1 VKSPSDIDDAGGGA
15 LELAHRAEAAGSGLS
30 GRHGGARSRCS
41 LPGRSARGR
50 SGTSSRDVL
59 LFVLPHG
66 LSTRA
71 ACGVFSRRGLFSR
84 LLLSRPPAACG
95 TLGLILR
102 RPGTL
107 VSSLPTRL
115 RVSFPVRWYGRLV
128 PEFFCKLRRQETLAS
143 SLQKLCRVHTL
154 AVAVHE

>member
-1 VKSPSDIDDAGGGA
+1 MKSPSDIDDAGGGA

-41 LPGRSARGR
+41 LSGRSARGR

-59 LFVLPHG
+59 IFVLPHG

-95 TLGLILR
+95 TLGLIQR
-102 RPGTL
+102 RGDAGPLPPGASARLFPRAL
-107 VSSLPTRL
+107 VRALAKSER
-115 RVSFPVRWYGRLV
+115 
-128 PEFFCKLRRQETLAS
+128 FCK
-143 SLQKLCRVHTL
+143 
-154 AVAVHE
+154 